1 MLKKNIFI
9 SMYMWGMIFI
19 PIKLSKILDLDWGE
33 SIFILLCFGLM
44 VGGILGFIDSNYVK
58 KTDSKTDAE
67 NI

>member
-9 SMYMWGMIFI
+9 SMYMCGMIFI

-33 SIFILLCFGLM
+33 SIFLLLCFGLM

-58 KTDSKTDAE
+58 ISNSKIDD
-67 NI
+67 